1 MNKQRKIK
9 GSSMAKIKK
18 KQKPLKT
25 KKRSRKIPLNISI
38 DNLVLLE
45 SRHVFLYEVI
55 NAAVARRICTELV
68 ALDKLSSESIV
79 LVINSPGG
87 SVTDGFAIIDTMRS
101 IKAPVFT
108 LVTGMAASM
117 AGIIS
122 VTGYRRIISSNSY
135 WMGHEMKCG
144 GYDYFDKYMAR
155 TKFFEELWKR
165 LIEHLKKFT
174 KLTLDD
180 LEKLRRG
187 ELWLSAEEAK
197 KRGIADHIV

>member
-1 MNKQRKIK
+1 MARTRIKKAIKKRKKPKQRK
-9 GSSMAKIKK
+9 
-18 KQKPLKT
+18 
-25 KKRSRKIPLNISI
+25 RKIPSNVNI
-38 DNLVLLE
+38 DNLLLLE

-55 NAAVARRICTELV
+55 DAVSSKRVCKELV
-68 ALDKLSSESIV
+68 ALDKISKEPIV

-87 SVTDGFAIIDTMRS
+87 NITDGFAIMDTMRA
-101 IKAPVFT
+101 IKAPV
-108 LVTGMAASM
+108 VTVITGVAASM

-122 VTGYRRIISSNSY
+122 VTGSPRIISSNSY
-135 WMGHEMKCG
+135 WMGHEMQCG
-144 GYDYFDKYMAR
+144 GYDYYDKFMAR

-187 ELWLSAEEAK
+187 ELWLSATEAK
-197 KRGIADHIV
+197 KKGIADHVM